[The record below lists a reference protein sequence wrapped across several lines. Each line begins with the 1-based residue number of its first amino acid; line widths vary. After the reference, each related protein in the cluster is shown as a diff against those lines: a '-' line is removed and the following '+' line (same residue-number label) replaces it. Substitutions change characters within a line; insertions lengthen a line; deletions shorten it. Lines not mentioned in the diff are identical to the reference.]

1 MYIISR
7 DKKIFKMFKG
17 SYSKSSKSLCS
28 ATVPIPVANV
38 SATLPILV
46 SVLESHDD
54 NQMIAIGI
62 PFAKNF
68 S

>member
-1 MYIISR
+1 
-7 DKKIFKMFKG
+7 MFKG

-28 ATVPIPVANV
+28 ATVPISVAVNV

-46 SVLESHDD
+46 SVLILESHDD